1 MTEHAIKSGNFL
13 FMLFVV
19 TLSTLPLFG
28 CLGGSSGS
36 SGSTVPAPL
45 SSGSTAPVPSGTG
58 TTATTGTSTTGN
70 VFNAH
75 FITGGTTGFA
85 NPGFVAIDG
94 NQNVWI
100 TNMGLFAS
108 PGVTELTQR
117 SGYNAASA
125 INIIDNNPYYY
136 FFNVRDIAIDKSNNI
151 WIVTNES
158 QLLTT
163 ALETNLIEL
172 TSASNYAL
180 SGALVI
186 PLTGFGKANGITI
199 DGSGN
204 VWVSIFDGL
213 GLMGGIVEFPYSV
226 ISNPSA
232 TGPSIAASANFFGT
246 PNNLPDPTGSIHGP
260 VKMAADHAGNI
271 WIANYY
277 GDSVTELP
285 VSAITASGATGASI
299 QAASVTIVGGNTGF
313 NSPTGIAVDQEGNVW
328 IANIGNNSVTEL
340 PATAISAAGATA
352 TTIATAAI
360 NISGGTTS
368 FSGPTGIAVDGAG
381 NIWIVNNNYAGSIT
395 ELTKT
400 SAYSAAS
407 AINFPAGAAD
417 VNNTPTGIAVDG
429 TGNVWVTNSTIIL
442 GPGGGYEFV
451 TYTSDGV
458 TEFPGIAAPVTT
470 LPMLP
475 GVAGK

>member
-1 MTEHAIKSGNFL
+1 
-13 FMLFVV
+13 MLFVV
-19 TLSTLPLFG
+19 TLSTLPLSG
-28 CLGGSSGS
+28 CLGGNSS
-36 SGSTVPAPL
+36 
-45 SSGSTAPVPSGTG
+45 SSGSTAPAPISSG
-58 TTATTGTSTTGN
+58 TGTSTTGN
-70 VFNAH
+70 ALNAH

-85 NPGFVAIDG
+85 NPGLVAIDG

-100 TNMGLFAS
+100 TNMGLFAP

-125 INIIDNNPYYY
+125 INIIDNSPYYY

-163 ALETNLIEL
+163 ALSTNLIEL

-180 SGALVI
+180 SSALVI
-186 PLTGFGKANGITI
+186 PLTSFGKANGIAI
-199 DGSGN
+199 DGVGN
-204 VWVSIFDGL
+204 IWVSIFDGI
-213 GLMGGIVEFPYSV
+213 GLMGGIVEFPYAS
-226 ISNPSA
+226 ISASGA
-232 TGPSIAASANFFGT
+232 TGTSIAASANFLAT

-260 VKMAADHAGNI
+260 IKMAADHAGDI

-277 GDSVTELP
+277 GNSVTELP
-285 VSAITASGATGASI
+285 ASAVTAPGATGASI
-299 QAASVTIVGGNTGF
+299 QAASVTIGGGNTGF
-313 NSPTGIAVDQEGNVW
+313 NAPTGIAVDQDGNVW

-340 PATAISAAGATA
+340 PATAISVAGATA
-352 TTIATAAI
+352 TTMATAAV
-360 NISGGTTS
+360 NISGGMTS

-381 NIWIVNNNYAGSIT
+381 NIWIVSNNGAGSIT
-395 ELTKT
+395 ELTKS
-400 SAYSAAS
+400 SAYSAAN
-407 AINFPAGAAD
+407 AINFPVGAAN

-429 TGNVWVTNSTIIL
+429 AGNVWVTNSTILL
-442 GPGGGYEFV
+442 GPGGGYKFV

-470 LPMLP
+470 LPVLP